1 MNLNKYDAQGWP
13 YSPEEAAERAFA
25 LLNPVYLY
33 HGYKRQADRNPSSP
47 TFGMVIPESQT
58 KPYNAGRN
66 AAKRLARK
74 ANGVRK

>member
-25 LLNPVYLY
+25 LLSPVYLY
-33 HGYKRQADRNPSSP
+33 RGA
-47 TFGMVIPESQT
+47 

-74 ANGVRK
+74 

>member
-13 YSPEEAAERAFA
+13 YTSEEAAERAFA
-25 LLNPVYLY
+25 LLDLVYL
-33 HGYKRQADRNPSSP
+33 HRGYKRQTDRDATSP
-47 TFGMVIPESQT
+47 TFGQVIPEPQV